1 MRNEKGFT
9 LMELMAAIF
18 IGGMVTAALILIW
31 KTASIQTSQGQRQT
45 IIRNQISSFQR
56 QLYKDFYSSDIIV
69 SPNFGCCDIST
80 NTPSILLSGIKK
92 AKRIDAL
99 HYEPFAQTGNVLEGP
114 TKVYL
119 YCYKKEEQTI
129 HRYEQTIGLDTDN
142 PQPSLYI
149 NDDPDH
155 GFTENFLEP
164 CLRGT
169 VVLRNF
175 DLDSVERTD
184 AGKYSLQG
192 RVVRTFADLANTTPI
207 VVSVNETL
215 LETGGI

>member
-69 SPNFGCCDIST
+69 SPNFGCCDPHVSV
-80 NTPSILLSGIKK
+80 SILLSGIKK

-119 YCYKKEEQTI
+119 YCYNEDELTI
-129 HRYEQTIGLDTDN
+129 RRYEQTIGLDTDN

-155 GFTENFLEP
+155 GFTENFLNA
-164 CLRGT
+164 CQTGT

-175 DLDSVERTD
+175 YLDNVERTET
-184 AGKYSLQG
+184 GKYSLQG
-192 RVVRTFADLANTTPI
+192 KVVRTFADLANTTPI

>member
-69 SPNFGCCDIST
+69 SPNFGCCDPNVSV
-80 NTPSILLSGIKK
+80 SILLSGIKK

-119 YCYKKEEQTI
+119 YCYNEDELTI
-129 HRYEQTIGLDTDN
+129 RRYEQTIGLDTDN

-149 NDDPDH
+149 NDDT
-155 GFTENFLEP
+155 GFTENFLNA
-164 CLRGT
+164 CQTGT

-175 DLDSVERTD
+175 YLDNVERTET
-184 AGKYSLQG
+184 GKYSLQG
-192 RVVRTFADLANTTPI
+192 KVVRTFADLANTTPI

>member
-69 SPNFGCCDIST
+69 SPNFGCCDPNVSV
-80 NTPSILLSGIKK
+80 SILLSGIKK
-92 AKRIDAL
+92 AKRIDAF

-119 YCYKKEEQTI
+119 YCYNEGEQTI

-155 GFTENFLEP
+155 GFTENFLEA
-164 CLRGT
+164 CLSGT

>member
-69 SPNFGCCDIST
+69 SPNFGCCS

-92 AKRIDAL
+92 AKRIDAF

-114 TKVYL
+114 TKFYL
-119 YCYKKEEQTI
+119 YCYNLEKQTI

-149 NDDPDH
+149 NDSPDH
-155 GFTENFLEP
+155 GFTENFLDP
-164 CLRGT
+164 CLSGT

-175 DLDSVERTD
+175 RLESVERTD
-184 AGKYSLQG
+184 EGNYSLRG

>member
-69 SPNFGCCDIST
+69 SPNFGCCDPNVSVL
-80 NTPSILLSGIKK
+80 ILLSGIKK

-119 YCYKKEEQTI
+119 YCYNEDELTI
-129 HRYEQTIGLDTDN
+129 RRYEQTIGLDTDN

-155 GFTENFLEP
+155 GFTENFLNA
-164 CLRGT
+164 CQTGT

-175 DLDSVERTD
+175 YLDNVERTET
-184 AGKYSLQG
+184 GKYSLQG